1 MKQVVQS
8 VASGDLR
15 VVDVPRPVPSAAEV
29 LVVTRRT
36 LLSTGTERAV
46 RKLASANLIQKAKAR
61 PDLVQQVIRKARTD
75 GLKTTLQSVRA
86 RLDEDMPLG
95 YSGVGI
101 VAALGEAVAGLQI
114 GQRVATGSAGHAEF
128 QLVPAHLAVPVP
140 DGVPDA
146 DAAFATVAAIALH
159 GLRQAEVGP
168 GSKVAIIGLGLVGQL
183 TARLALASGCDVLGV
198 DIQPAAADRL
208 NAVGGIGLVEDS
220 ATTATVLAHTHGR
233 GADAVLLTAAT
244 ASSGPVRRATELARD
259 RARVVVVGD
268 VGLELER
275 TPFYEKELELRFAR
289 SYGPGRYDPTYEEWG
304 VDYPIGYVRWTEG
317 RNMEAF
323 LDLVAGGRVKVG
335 DLVTHTF
342 PVEQAED
349 AYHSI
354 EQDGTALAVQLVY
367 QADRNA
373 AAEHLEVTPKRTGG
387 QRPGFRNSPGVG
399 LIGAGTYAR
408 ATLLPAMT
416 AAGYTQRVAV
426 ASHSGLS
433 ALHIAEHHGF
443 TRAVSSADALL
454 AEPDVDLVIVATRH
468 DSHAELARRA
478 LEAGLHVYC
487 EKPLA
492 LNINDLVT
500 VEKTWSSG
508 DTHLFVGFNRRWS
521 RPVALVRKHM
531 VGAPGPLV
539 LTYRVNAG
547 ELPKAHWYKDR
558 RQGGRLLGE
567 VCHFID
573 TCAAVVGAEIVE
585 VMTQGAG
592 RDEALLED
600 DLVVSLRFADGSV
613 AAITY
618 ATGGHASTSKERLE
632 ILGRGRSAI
641 IDDFRRTVL
650 DGREVRD
657 AGQDKGH
664 AEALRVFGRIIAGE
678 VDGVAATESALATTA
693 STLAAAESMLT
704 GHPIAPQTMR

>member
-1 MKQVVQS
+1 MQS

-15 VVDVPRPVPSAAEV
+15 VVDVPRPVPGAAEV

-46 RKLASANLIQKAKAR
+46 RKLASANLVQKAKAR
-61 PDLVQQVIRKARTD
+61 PDLVQQVVRKARAN
-75 GLKTTLQSVRA
+75 GLKTTLRSVRA

-101 VAALGEAVAGLQI
+101 VAALGEAVEGLQI

-140 DGVPDA
+140 DGVSDA

-168 GSKVAIIGLGLVGQL
+168 GSKIAIIGLGLVGQL
-183 TARLALASGCDVLGV
+183 TARLALASGCDVLGI
-198 DIQPAAADRL
+198 DIQPMAADRL
-208 NAVGGIGLVEDS
+208 NAVGGTGLVEDGD
-220 ATTATVLAHTHGR
+220 ATTAAVLARTHGR

-244 ASSGPVRRATELARD
+244 SSSGPVRRATELARD

-268 VGLELER
+268 VGLDLER

-289 SYGPGRYDPTYEEWG
+289 SYGPGRYDRTYEEWG

-323 LDLVAGGRVKVG
+323 LDLLASGRVAVG

-342 PVEQAED
+342 PVEQAVD
-349 AYHSI
+349 AYRSI
-354 EQDGTALAVQLVY
+354 EQDGTALAVQLEY
-367 QADRNA
+367 QADGNA
-373 AAEHLEVTPKRTGG
+373 ALERIEVTPKRSGG
-387 QRPGFRNSPGVG
+387 QQPGSVNGPGVG

-416 AAGYTQRVAV
+416 AAGYTRRVAV
-426 ASHSGLS
+426 TSHSGLS
-433 ALHIAEHHGF
+433 ARHVAERHGF
-443 TRAVSSADALL
+443 ERAMSSADALL
-454 AEPDVDLVIVATRH
+454 AESDVDLVIVATRH
-468 DSHAELARRA
+468 DSHAELARQA
-478 LEAGLHVYC
+478 LEAGRHVYC

-492 LNINDLVT
+492 LTIDDLVS
-500 VEKTWSSG
+500 VEKTWRSG
-508 DTHLFVGFNRRWS
+508 DAHLFVGFNRRWS
-521 RPVALVRKHM
+521 QPVALVRKHM
-531 VGAPGPLV
+531 AGAPGPLV
-539 LTYRVNAG
+539 LTYRVSAG
-547 ELPKAHWYKDR
+547 VLPAAHWYNDR

-567 VCHFID
+567 VCHFVD
-573 TCAAVVGAEIVE
+573 TCAAVVEAEIVE

-618 ATGGHASTSKERLE
+618 ATGGHTSTSKERLE

-650 DGREVRD
+650 DGRDVRD

-664 AEALRVFGRIIAGE
+664 TEALRTFGRIIAGKA
-678 VDGVAATESALATTA
+678 DGVAATESALATTA
-693 STLAAAESMLT
+693 STLAAAESLLT
-704 GHPIAPQTMR
+704 GHPIVPRTMR